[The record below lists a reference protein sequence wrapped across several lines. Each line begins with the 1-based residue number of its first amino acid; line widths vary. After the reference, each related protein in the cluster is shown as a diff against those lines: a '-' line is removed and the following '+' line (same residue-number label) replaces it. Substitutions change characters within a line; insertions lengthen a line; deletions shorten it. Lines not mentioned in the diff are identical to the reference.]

1 MKEPYPVPIDVD
13 SAWQET
19 LRIVENA
26 VGTPTFEA
34 CLRDAQPVGL
44 DHGVLKIAVP
54 GPFSREWISNKSRE
68 SVSSHIAQ
76 TLQILTGN
84 SYQLEFVSQARR
96 ADQAVP
102 APTVPPPPRDL
113 QRDSRGLP
121 PRETEDGAAGNGRVG
136 QIITPANDTTTTFSD
151 KFTFETFVVGP
162 SNQLAYAASLSVAE
176 NPGRSCNPLF
186 LYGGVGLG
194 KTHLMMAIGNAVL
207 KNRKAQRVVYV
218 SCETFTNELID
229 AVRDQMMHKFRKK
242 YRGVDLLLV
251 DDIQFLMSKE
261 RTQEEFFY
269 TFNELYNN
277 HRQVVLTSD
286 RPPNDLH
293 PLQDRLRSRFASGLI
308 ADIQTPDLETREA
321 ILRKKA
327 ELDNIEVPHEIISF
341 IAERFPSN
349 IRELEGA
356 MLRVYFYA
364 NIHKVPISMQVTMDA
379 LKNILPEIKPKTP
392 TARVIQEKVC
402 QHFRIKLEDLT
413 GDRRDQK
420 FAFPR
425 QIAMFII
432 REMTGA
438 TFNDIAGH
446 FGGKHH
452 STVMH
457 AVEKIEDAQNDPSIK
472 ANLEDIRKLLQE

>member
-1 MKEPYPVPIDVD
+1 MKDPYTVPSDVD

-19 LRIVENA
+19 LRLVENT

-44 DHGVLKIAVP
+44 DHDVLKIAVP
-54 GPFSREWISNKSRE
+54 GPFSREWLSNKSRE
-68 SVSSHIAQ
+68 SVASHISQ
-76 TLQILTGN
+76 TLEMLTGRT
-84 SYQLEFVSQARR
+84 YQLEFVSHRGKTEPASPLPI
-96 ADQAVP
+96 VPP
-102 APTVPPPPRDL
+102 APIVPPPPRRGETNGHSAPL
-113 QRDSRGLP
+113 SRDSRESRNNGW
-121 PRETEDGAAGNGRVG
+121 EGAENRVG
-136 QIITPANDTTTTFSD
+136 QIISANDANDTFSD
-151 KFTFETFVVGP
+151 KFTFDTFVVG
-162 SNQLAYAASLSVAE
+162 SGNQLAYAAALSVAE

-194 KTHLMMAIGNAVL
+194 KTHLMMAIGNSVL
-207 KNRKAQRVVYV
+207 KYRKAQKVVYV

-229 AVRDQMMHKFRKK
+229 AVRDQLMHKFRKK

-327 ELDNIEVPHEIISF
+327 ELDGIEVPHEIISF
-341 IAERFPSN
+341 IAERFTSN

-356 MLRVYFYA
+356 MLRVYFFA
-364 NIHKVPISMQVTMDA
+364 NIHKAPITIALTMEA
-379 LKNILPEIKPKTP
+379 LKHMLPDVKPKAP
-392 TARVIQEKVC
+392 TVRSIQERVC
-402 QHFRIKLEDLT
+402 QHFRIKMEDLT
-413 GDRRDQK
+413 GERRDQK
-420 FAFPR
+420 FALPR
-425 QIAMFII
+425 QIAMFMI

-438 TFNDIAGH
+438 TFNRRSKPTSKTCVRYCRTSA
-446 FGGKHH
+446 
-452 STVMH
+452 
-457 AVEKIEDAQNDPSIK
+457 
-472 ANLEDIRKLLQE
+472 RYR